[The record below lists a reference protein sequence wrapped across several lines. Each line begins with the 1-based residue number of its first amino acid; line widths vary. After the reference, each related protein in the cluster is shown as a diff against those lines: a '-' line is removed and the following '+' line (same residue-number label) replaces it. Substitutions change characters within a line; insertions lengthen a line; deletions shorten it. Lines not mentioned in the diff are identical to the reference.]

1 MQPLEQQGPDN
12 SQSRNDTKRRS
23 SFQARQAKH
32 RVSQFSRANSEA
44 LVGKL
49 TGEDQADSDRW
60 EKHCGI
66 WTNGNM
72 RVLALTALLFGIITA
87 TQWIF
92 AIMYH
97 SKAMEADS
105 VSMAVD
111 AFTYFMNIFVEMLSF
126 KYPDWHRK
134 AQIIVP
140 AISITVLTFF
150 TIQLMG
156 ESMCG
161 RGLLTCAEDE
171 GEDNGDEPVSGWVM
185 LIFAIWGILF
195 DFASLFA
202 FVKNAQANGED
213 KLGINMMA
221 AFLHVGADFARS
233 TVTFFAA
240 IYIILKA
247 TGDADIDAKT
257 STAADEWASLGVG
270 GLILAGAAYA
280 VYEWILDIKAFMSGD
295 EHEGG
300 H

>member
-49 TGEDQADSDRW
+49 TGEDTATERF
-60 EKHCGI
+60 EVHCGI
-66 WTNGNM
+66 KTNGNM
-72 RVLALTALLFGIITA
+72 RVLALTALLFGIITLV
-87 TQWIF
+87 QYVF
-92 AIMYH
+92 ALLYN

-150 TIQLMG
+150 TIQLMQ
-156 ESMCG
+156 ESSCG
-161 RGLLTCAEDE
+161 RKLIDCGEAEDE
-171 GEDNGDEPVSGWVM
+171 EGDDQPVSGWVM

-195 DFASLFA
+195 DFASLYA

-247 TGDADIDAKT
+247 TGIESEDAKT
-257 STAADEWASLGVG
+257 SSAADEWASLGVG